1 MDERHEDDKRKE
13 DRREE
18 QREAERREEAEQE
31 RRAEQA
37 QRKIYAEQD
46 RTKGADAD
54 RRDAEQE
61 RRAEQDRIQ
70 GADAEMNTEAS
81 ALGVHVPISA
91 VHNPDPFGIGRTV
104 NHTISQYQNRPS
116 NPFNAAGGGNPNYEF
131 GKMDKYE
138 FDALIDS
145 AIAERKER
153 NNSAIA
159 ERKKRK
165 WKTPLIAGEHRIQ
178 YGTLGIPRF
187 DRDTR
192 SHLFDA
198 PETDFMSS
206 EFILELWQ
214 NYVNRA
220 VSGTTL
226 DEGEGPPEYVWFRP
240 PPPQGPPPPPP
251 PPQQG
256 PQGPP
261 PPPPPPWPHLF

>member
-145 AIAERKER
+145 AIAERK
-153 NNSAIA
+153 
-159 ERKKRK
+159 KRK
-165 WKTPLIAGEHRIQ
+165 WGTPLIAGEHSIQ
-178 YGTLGIPRF
+178 YGTLGIPPF
-187 DRDTR
+187 DRDNR
-192 SHLFDA
+192 GHLVLH
-198 PETDFMSS
+198 PETDFLSAGFMLS
-206 EFILELWQ
+206 LAAPL
-214 NYVNRA
+214 A
-220 VSGTTL
+220 VDGPAL
-226 DEGEGPPEYVWFRP
+226 DEDEDPPEIVSTTHAF
-240 PPPQGPPPPPP
+240 
-251 PPQQG
+251 
-256 PQGPP
+256 
-261 PPPPPPWPHLF
+261 

>member
-31 RRAEQA
+31 RRAKLA

-104 NHTISQYQNRPS
+104 GHTISQYQNRPS
-116 NPFNAAGGGNPNYEF
+116 NPFNAEGGGNPNYEF
-131 GKMDKYE
+131 GKMDKDE
-138 FDALIDS
+138 FDALID
-145 AIAERKER
+145 R
-153 NNSAIA
+153 AIA
-159 ERKKRK
+159 ERKKRN
-165 WKTPLIAGEHRIQ
+165 WETPLIAGEHRIQ
-178 YGTLGIPRF
+178 YGTLGIPPF
-187 DRDTR
+187 DRNNR
-192 SHLFDA
+192 NRA
-198 PETDFMSS
+198 PERDFLSA
-206 EFILELWQ
+206 EFILELWR
-214 NYVNRA
+214 NRMNLAVN
-220 VSGTTL
+220 GTAI
-226 DEGEGPPEYVWFRP
+226 DEDGEPETVVFRP
-240 PPPQGPPPPPP
+240 PLPLTPPMPPGPPPPESHFAP
-251 PPQQG
+251 
-256 PQGPP
+256 
-261 PPPPPPWPHLF
+261 